1 MTATIEL
8 LSTQHQ
14 EVLAQLANVEAEIMT
29 PERFDLASFAAYL
42 EGEVAHHFAIE
53 EQALFPLLAGYLGE
67 EEGPLA
73 VMNAEHAA
81 FRELVTGLST
91 ALRSGNREAQ
101 RAHAAELVQL
111 LRAHIAKEDQI
122 LFPMAARLLSPAE
135 QDEVNRRAAALS
147 GSPVSGSPVSS
158 EV

>member
-8 LSTQHQ
+8 LGTQHQ
-14 EVLAQLANVEAEIMT
+14 DVLAQLTNVEAEIT
-29 PERFDLASFAAYL
+29 ARDGFDLAPFAAYL
-42 EGEVAHHFAIE
+42 EDEVAHHFTIE

-67 EEGPLA
+67 EDGPLA

-81 FRELVTGLST
+81 FRELLKGLTT
-91 ALRSGNREAQ
+91 ALNSRDHDAQ

-111 LRAHIAKEDQI
+111 LRGHIAKEDQV

-135 QDEVNRRAAALS
+135 QREVDRRAAALTNA
-147 GSPVSGSPVSS
+147 PVAAKA
-158 EV
+158 